1 MPLTL
6 RFSRYLYL
14 LIFSDATCH
23 SLFQS
28 ALSPS
33 APMLPFHSHLLH
45 IPHYHWAL
53 MIFHMTSMLYSLFI
67 YAFKFCLIKRSVNF
81 LMPISRSTCFSFIF
95 VAVIKYSAESNMREE
110 NVYLAFNFR
119 PNNKSRHG
127 RNLKIGL
134 FAISHSIASDQG
146 THSAVKKVWQESWR
160 MYSC

>member
-1 MPLTL
+1 
-6 RFSRYLYL
+6 
-14 LIFSDATCH
+14 
-23 SLFQS
+23 
-28 ALSPS
+28 
-33 APMLPFHSHLLH
+33 
-45 IPHYHWAL
+45 

-67 YAFKFCLIKRSVNF
+67 YTFKFYLIKRSVNF

-95 VAVIKYSAESNMREE
+95 VAVIKYSAERNMRKE

-146 THSAVKKVWQESWR
+146 THSTVKKSMAGIMEDVFLLASRQASKFFDLFLFF
-160 MYSC
+160 